1 MSVYQSSPKVYLSRS
16 IELLLVKGYN
26 PEMEEKTREK
36 VILHMDGD
44 AFFVAVEIAKD
55 PSLKGLPVVTGG
67 ERGIASAFSYEAK
80 ALGITRAMPIQR
92 IKKQFP
98 QVVVLNGDYKS
109 YSKYSRAMFD
119 IVRRYADDVE
129 EYSIDECF
137 AELTGLDKPLKMS
150 YLEIAERIKR
160 EVNEELG
167 LSVTIGLAPTKVL
180 AKVASKWVK
189 PNGLTVISSE
199 KINEFLSGFSIE
211 KVWGIGPKTAES
223 LRRKGVITARDFVSK
238 DERWVNANFSSNY
251 LDIWK
256 ELRGISVM
264 KVNQEAKSS
273 YSSIQRMHTFHP
285 ATDDTKF
292 LLMQLSKHVEDV
304 CAQARRYSL
313 VPKKFTI
320 ALRDKT
326 LKYSVLP
333 VTLHEPTNAP
343 EIILGLVQEK
353 LDELRIPGMTYR
365 ATGITLQNL
374 SKESNV
380 QATLFMFEDTK
391 SDKFEEIHKQL
402 DALENKFGKHV
413 VHLASTQGT
422 LKNLTEDIDVEGR
435 DRSLL
440 FT

>member
-1 MSVYQSSPKVYLSRS
+1 
-16 IELLLVKGYN
+16 
-26 PEMEEKTREK
+26 MEEKSREK

-44 AFFVAVEIAKD
+44 AFFVAVEVAKD
-55 PSLKGLPVVTGG
+55 PSLKGLPVVTGA

-80 ALGITRAMPIQR
+80 ALGITRAMPIHR
-92 IKKQFP
+92 IKRDFP

-137 AELTGLDKPLKMS
+137 ADLTGLDKPLKMS
-150 YLEIAERIKR
+150 YLEIAERIKK
-160 EVNEELG
+160 EVNTELG
-167 LSVTIGLAPTKVL
+167 LSVTIGMAPTKVL

-189 PNGLTVISSE
+189 PNGLTVISLD
-199 KINEFLSGFSIE
+199 KIDDFLSGFAIE
-211 KVWGIGPKTAES
+211 KVWGIGPKTAAS
-223 LRRKGVITARDFVSK
+223 LKRKGVHTARDFVSK

-251 LDIWK
+251 SLLWK
-256 ELRGISVM
+256 ELKGVSVI
-264 KVNQEAKSS
+264 KVNQETKSS

-285 ATDDTKF
+285 ATGDKKF
-292 LLMQLSKHVEDV
+292 LLMQLSKHIEDV

-313 VPKKFTI
+313 VTKKFTI

-326 LKYSVLP
+326 LRYTVLP
-333 VTLHEPTNAP
+333 VSMLEPTNAP
-343 EIILGLVQEK
+343 EIILGLVVEK
-353 LDELRIPGMTYR
+353 LDELYVNGMTYR

-374 SKESNV
+374 TKPYTA
-380 QATLFMFEDTK
+380 QATLFDSEDTK
-391 SDKFEEIHKQL
+391 SDKFQEIHKQL

-413 VHLASTQGT
+413 VHLASTQGA
-422 LKNLTEDIDVEGR
+422 LKNMTEEIDVGAA
-435 DRSLL
+435 DRNLL

>member
-1 MSVYQSSPKVYLSRS
+1 
-16 IELLLVKGYN
+16 
-26 PEMEEKTREK
+26 MEEKAREK

-44 AFFVAVEIAKD
+44 AFFVAVEVAKN
-55 PSLKGLPVVTGG
+55 PKLKGLPVVTGG

-80 ALGITRAMPIQR
+80 ALGITRAMPIQK
-92 IKKQFP
+92 IKRDFP

-150 YLEIAERIKR
+150 YLEIAERIKK

-167 LSVTIGLAPTKVL
+167 LSVTIGMAPTKVL

-189 PNGLTVISSE
+189 PNGLTVITLE
-199 KINEFLSGFSIE
+199 KIDDFLSGFAIE
-211 KVWGIGPKTAES
+211 KVWGIGPKTAVS
-223 LRRKGVITARDFVSK
+223 LKRKEVNTAYDFVSK

-251 LDIWK
+251 SDLWK
-256 ELRGISVM
+256 ELKGISVM
-264 KVNQEAKSS
+264 RVNQEIKSS

-285 ATDDTKF
+285 ATGDKKF
-292 LLMQLSKHVEDV
+292 LLMQLSKHIEDV

-313 VPKKFTI
+313 VTKKFTI

-326 LKYSVLP
+326 LRYTVLP
-333 VTLHEPTNAP
+333 VSMLEPTNAP
-343 EIILGLVQEK
+343 EIILGLTEEK
-353 LDELRIPGMTYR
+353 LDELYVNGMTYR

-374 SKESNV
+374 SKPYTE
-380 QATLFMFEDTK
+380 QATLFDQEDTK
-391 SDKFEEIHKQL
+391 SDKFQEIHKQL

-413 VHLASTQGT
+413 VHLASTQGA
-422 LKNLTEDIDVEGR
+422 LKNMTEDIDAGAA
-435 DRSLL
+435 DRNLL
-440 FT
+440 FI